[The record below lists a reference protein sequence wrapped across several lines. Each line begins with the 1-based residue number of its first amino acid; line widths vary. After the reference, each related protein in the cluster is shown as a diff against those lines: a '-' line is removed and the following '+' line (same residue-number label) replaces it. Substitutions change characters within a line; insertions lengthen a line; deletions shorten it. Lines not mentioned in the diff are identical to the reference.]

1 MWSMAGVH
9 VCRHAGVAMSMQTV
23 PAAHM
28 LASLSRGRW
37 VQVYLGGF
45 DSEEQAALAYDL
57 AAIKCRGED
66 AQTNFSIHKYSEE
79 LKHVDEVRT
88 PVFRVCPRC
97 VSRCCGDRL
106 GHS

>member
-1 MWSMAGVH
+1 M
-9 VCRHAGVAMSMQTV
+9 
-23 PAAHM
+23 
-28 LASLSRGRW
+28 
-37 VQVYLGGF
+37 QVYLGGF

-88 PVFRVCPRC
+88 PVCRVYLCS
-97 VSRCCGDRL
+97 VSRCCGDRP
-106 GHS
+106 GAS